1 MTYHQ
6 RTRLHRSLLTVALL
20 GSVAVS
26 LVTPHSTSAA
36 GHVRP
41 KPKPWSPPTLAPGS
55 DIARLDTPT
64 EHHIQ
69 ADNGNIRLHLYNSP
83 VGHPD
88 KQGWHDRSS
97 RLGSSSQ
104 AGKLMPGDVPFDL
117 QLAANSSDA
126 TLASLKSETGV
137 TLGLGLA
144 SIDGATPAAVAGKVQ
159 DNAITYPAP
168 VSSSPSDVSF
178 KATAQG
184 LDAQVILHSAQ
195 EARNVIFSL
204 SPDPRTQL
212 AQDPDGTIRATR
224 PITFYGDNG
233 QPDVVIQTE
242 YYLEPAS
249 ALDSSEGTTATV
261 SSSPVTMTLV
271 STSSGGPGVALT
283 VDRSWL
289 TDPAR
294 VFPVRV
300 DMPVWTAYGGA
311 DTRVFDTVNSCAP
324 DTRGPLTG
332 VVAGSVGSCAYHG
345 QLRFNVAS
353 LLPGTPIISAT
364 LRLYTPDQTG
374 DTGVQ
379 VFQNAPAGDPSQP
392 LPLAV
397 LRRAAQR
404 PTWNTAPAVI
414 TGTTGLVQNGSEGH
428 WQSWDVTSIVDQWV
442 QNGRT
447 NNGLTLIGSGAPVLF
462 ASSQGAGDS
471 DPAVAPSL
479 NIMYAPPTATSTGP
493 APRIASSR
501 ATSRVSRSATYSY
514 NDGQYYVYGIANT
527 FDSCGSS
534 VTDGFTTECPGYVM
548 NVASVGTQLSGSF
561 VRFPVQMPCPGASG
575 ERVWDAAYRVMGA
588 AYANSLTPVAD
599 LVPPGAGQCVLTP
612 DNWYSE
618 AQDFIRNAHASP
630 YGIPNPVPA
639 TYFEIGNEPNI
650 NGGQYPDYPN
660 EYALAARALYACANP
675 NCSGLT
681 WPFYRLVTAGVV
693 APTTEAAY
701 TSGCDDVTTLSIDY
715 AQEGVSTAENNNIPA
730 SYLSVAVHPYGY
742 QTQNYYW
749 ANYHDEGYSY
759 QGPCRDLAYMNQIW
773 TSDFPNT
780 PILYTEVNFD
790 SGIGNFPASGDPSL
804 YYKQEGAYLA
814 DLFTY
819 FTDHNLNITSSSPYR
834 VMWDRGIDNTY
845 NSSQCSGGQCLDFRG
860 IYDANGNDKNVP
872 LAYCPNLSSFYNGAE
887 SFNESDIY
895 ANLVSYA
902 CY

>member
-1 MTYHQ
+1 VSHRQ
-6 RTRLHRSLLTVALL
+6 RTYMHRSLLAVALL

-26 LVTPHSTSAA
+26 LLTPRYTSAA
-36 GHVRP
+36 GRVRP
-41 KPKPWSPPTLAPGS
+41 KPKPWSPPILAPGS

-69 ADNGNIRLHLYNSP
+69 ADNGNIHLKLYNSP

-88 KQGWHDRSS
+88 KQGWHDRSL
-97 RLGSSSQ
+97 RLRSSSQ
-104 AGKLMPGDVPFDL
+104 AGKLTPADVPSDL
-117 QLAANSSDA
+117 QLAANSGDA

-144 SIDGATPAAVAGKVQ
+144 SIDGATPAAVDGKVQ
-159 DNAITYPAP
+159 DNTITYPAP

-178 KATAQG
+178 RATAQG
-184 LDAQVILHSAQ
+184 MDAQIVLHSAK
-195 EARNVIFSL
+195 EAGTVVFSL

-212 AQDPDGTIRATR
+212 TQDADGTIRVTR

-249 ALDSSEGTTATV
+249 ALDSSKGATAAMTA
-261 SSSPVTMTLV
+261 SPVTMTLV
-271 STSSGGPGVALT
+271 STSSGSPGLALT
-283 VDRSWL
+283 IDRSWL
-289 TDPAR
+289 NDSAR

-311 DTRVFDTVNSCAP
+311 DTRVFATVNSCAP
-324 DTRGPLTG
+324 DTRGPFTE
-332 VVAGSVGSCAYHG
+332 VVVGAIGSCTYHG

-353 LLPGTPIISAT
+353 LLSGTPIISAT

-379 VFQNAPAGDPSQP
+379 ISQNAPAGDPSHP

-404 PTWNTAPAVI
+404 PTWNTAPAVV
-414 TGTTGLVQNGSEGH
+414 TGTTGLAQNGSDGH
-428 WQSWDVTSIVDQWV
+428 WQSWDVTSIVNQWV

-447 NNGLTLIGSGAPVLF
+447 NNGLTLIGTGDPVLF
-462 ASSQGAGDS
+462 AALEGVGDR
-471 DPAVAPSL
+471 DLAVAPAL
-479 NIMYAPPTATSTGP
+479 DITYAPPAPSAGP
-493 APRIASSR
+493 APRIASPR
-501 ATSRVSRSATYSY
+501 ATPRTSRSATYSY

-527 FDSCGSS
+527 FETCGSS
-534 VTDGFTTECPGYVM
+534 VTDGFTIECPGFKM
-548 NVASVGTQLSGSF
+548 NVASVGTQLAGGF

-575 ERVWDAAYRVMGA
+575 ESVWDAAYRVMGA
-588 AYANSLTPVAD
+588 AYANGLTPIAN
-599 LVPPGAGQCVLTP
+599 LLPPGAGQCVLTP

-618 AQDFIRNAHASP
+618 AQDFIRNVHASP

-681 WPFYRLVTAGVV
+681 WPFYKMVTAGVV

-701 TSGCDDVTTLSIDY
+701 SSGCDNVTTLSIDY
-715 AQEGVSTAENNNIPA
+715 AQEGVSTAENNNVPA
-730 SYLSVAVHPYGY
+730 SYLGVAVHPYGY

-759 QGPCRDLAYMNQIW
+759 QGPCRDLAYMDQLW
-773 TSDFPNT
+773 TTDFPNT

-790 SGIGNFPASGDPSL
+790 SGIGNFPASSDPSL

-819 FTDHNLNITSSSPYR
+819 FTDHNLNTTSSSPYR
-834 VMWDRGIDNTY
+834 VMWDRGIDNIY

-860 IYDANGNDKNVP
+860 IYDKNGNDKNVP